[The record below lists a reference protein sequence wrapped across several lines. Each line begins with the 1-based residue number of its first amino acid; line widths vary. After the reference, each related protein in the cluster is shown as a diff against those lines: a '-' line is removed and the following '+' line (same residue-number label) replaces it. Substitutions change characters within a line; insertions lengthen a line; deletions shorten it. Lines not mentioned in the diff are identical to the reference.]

1 MLSGLGIA
9 KFVEFDY
16 NLDHWPGLIFS
27 LQMLMYDALGAVAE
41 ANHKVGSCARA
52 IGRVSGSGG
61 LFSRPTGAGKQVQRS
76 WLPPLPRPRLLCPH
90 TQPLA
95 ASRGVLV
102 ASARARAVAPGRLC
116 PRTIYA
122 LRV

>member
-27 LQMLMYDALGAVAE
+27 LQMVMYDALGAVAG

-61 LFSRPTGAGKQVQRS
+61 LFSRPAGAGKQVQRP
-76 WLPPLPRPRLLCPH
+76 WLPPYLPRPRLLCPH

-102 ASARARAVAPGRLC
+102 ASARARAVSPGRL
-116 PRTIYA
+116 PAYDM
-122 LRV
+122 